1 MKKLRLV
8 NLGKGL
14 NRDEMKQVNGGG
26 PRSNSNDYGYTG
38 TCKGVWIDCLCMSS
52 TGKSFICKSCA
63 PLINAG
69 QC

>member
-1 MKKLRLV
+1 MKKLQLV

-14 NRDEMKQVNGGG
+14 NRSEMKQVNAGG
-26 PRSNSNDYGYTG
+26 PRSYSNDYGYTG

-52 TGKSFICKSCA
+52 AGKPFICRSCA
-63 PLINAG
+63 PLNYG